1 MKPSFALNL
10 THEGIGLLHRGRRG
24 WLSVGEVALDDPDV
38 AERMAWLRRTAA
50 GLATGGVTTKLILPN
65 SEILYDEV
73 PAPGPG
79 DSDREAQVRRG
90 LEGRTPYSIDEL
102 AYDYVVS
109 GGVARVAVVARET
122 LAEAEAFAAEHR
134 FNPVSF
140 VAVPPSDAPPD
151 WFSGEPLFGLTS
163 IAHSLLDDDD
173 PLEREDAPVRIVG
186 QVNLMGIGNST
197 PVVEVSDSTPVSD
210 VTTMQAM
217 EAAAAAR
224 ARQQAEAKAREKA
237 EAEAKAQAEAEA
249 REKAEAEAKAQAEAE
264 AREKAEAEAKAQ
276 AEAEAREKAEAE
288 AKAQA
293 EAEAREKAEEEAEA
307 ERKVAAAAA
316 VRKKLEAEA
325 AAKEEARSASQAQEI
340 AEAEASAAAGA
351 AETETAERAE
361 EDTTQAAVAKDTQDE
376 AIEPIVDQPAS
387 PAPPSLFATLSGRN
401 GQIEPADRTSPSL
414 FATRRGRSGQIEP
427 ADPTPP
433 EHVARRLEERNTRI
447 SSFLADEEE
456 PAGNDLVEPDL
467 AEPIFISEAPAE
479 ASRPVAPALA
489 SDDRH
494 QERMDAAAARV
505 THDPRDTYVPMV
517 DDLEPAGLDAARTLY
532 ADAPDIRGKLPVG
545 LMVTGGLLV
554 VLLLAAA
561 VGVYLTMGA
570 EDDTAQVTQQA
581 PEVTTASL
589 EPAPVVTAPDQLPE
603 ADAVPE
609 TVVEPEPVEE
619 PDPVAEP
626 EPAVEPEPPAVEAA
640 LPPSD
645 VPEEDVVS
653 DGGTAAV
660 DPPIPV
666 PEPAIPTLLDAEAT
680 YAETGVW
687 VRSPEPPVLAE
698 IGVDDGI
705 FLSALDPEIQAGDAV
720 ALPESQA
727 EQDLRPITPL
737 PPVAPGQVFEFD
749 DDGLVVVPPEGAI
762 TPDGVQI
769 RRGRPPQVPPERPAS
784 AGAAEAAEAEAAEA
798 EAEEALAL
806 FRPRGRPENA
816 NEILERR
823 RFGGYTLAELETK
836 KPRQRPESEQ
846 ALAAAEALAD
856 ADSDAA
862 ESPLAVASSRSPLLR
877 PGNIAQIVA
886 AARAAAP
893 QQTQAVAAVA
903 RATPR
908 IPTTASVARQA
919 TLTNAISLRRV
930 NLIGVFGSPSNRRAL
945 VRLSSGRIIRVGVG
959 DRVDGGRVA
968 AIGQESLQYVKSGRN
983 ITLGLPDGS

>member
-224 ARQQAEAKAREKA
+224 ARQQAEA
-237 EAEAKAQAEAEA
+237 EA

-276 AEAEAREKAEAE
+276 AEAEA
-288 AKAQA
+288 
-293 EAEAREKAEEEAEA
+293 EAEA

-325 AAKEEARSASQAQEI
+325 ATQEEARAASQAQEI
-340 AEAEASAAAGA
+340 AEAEASATSAA
-351 AETETAERAE
+351 AEIETAEHAE
-361 EDTTQAAVAKDTQDE
+361 EDTTQAAEAKDDTQDE

-387 PAPPSLFATLSGRN
+387 PALPSLFPTLSGRS
-401 GQIEPADRTSPSL
+401 GQIEPADRKSPSL
-414 FATRRGRSGQIEP
+414 FATRRGGSGQIEP

-433 EHVARRLEERNTRI
+433 ENVARRLEERNTRI

-456 PAGNDLVEPDL
+456 PVGNDLVEPDL
-467 AEPIFISEAPAE
+467 AEPNFISEAPAE
-479 ASRPVAPALA
+479 ASPPVAPALA
-489 SDDRH
+489 ADDR
-494 QERMDAAAARV
+494 QDRMDAAAARV

-609 TVVEPEPVEE
+609 TVEE

-626 EPAVEPEPPAVEAA
+626 EPAVEPEAPAVEAA

-653 DGGTAAV
+653 DGDTATI
-660 DPPIPV
+660 DPPIPE

-705 FLSALDPEIQAGDAV
+705 FLSALDPQIQAGDAV

-737 PPVAPGQVFEFD
+737 PPVAPGLVFEFD
-749 DDGLVVVPPEGAI
+749 GDGLVVVPPEGAI

-968 AIGQESLQYVKSGRN
+968 AISQESLQYVKSGQN

>member
-102 AYDYVVS
+102 AYDYVVG

-122 LAEAEAFAAEHR
+122 LAEAEAFASEHR

-186 QVNLMGIGNST
+186 QVNLMGIENST

-224 ARQQAEAKAREKA
+224 ARQQAEAEAREKA

-293 EAEAREKAEEEAEA
+293 EAEAEAEA

-316 VRKKLEAEA
+316 VLKKLEAEA
-325 AAKEEARSASQAQEI
+325 ATQEEARAASQAQEI
-340 AEAEASAAAGA
+340 AEAEASATAAA
-351 AETETAERAE
+351 AEIETAEHAE
-361 EDTTQAAVAKDTQDE
+361 EDTTQAAEAKDDTQDE
-376 AIEPIVDQPAS
+376 VIEPIVDQPAS
-387 PAPPSLFATLSGRN
+387 PALPSLFPTLSGRS
-401 GQIEPADRTSPSL
+401 GQIEPADRKSPSL
-414 FATRRGRSGQIEP
+414 FATRRGGSGQIEP

-433 EHVARRLEERNTRI
+433 ENVARRLEERNTRI

-456 PAGNDLVEPDL
+456 PVGNDLVEPDL
-467 AEPIFISEAPAE
+467 AEPNFISEAPAE
-479 ASRPVAPALA
+479 ASPPVAPALA
-489 SDDRH
+489 ADDR
-494 QERMDAAAARV
+494 QDRMDAAAARV

-603 ADAVPE
+603 ADAVSE

-653 DGGTAAV
+653 DGDTAAI
-660 DPPIPV
+660 DPPIPE

-698 IGVDDGI
+698 IGIDDGV
-705 FLSALDPEIQAGDAV
+705 FLSALDPQIQAGDAV

-737 PPVAPGQVFEFD
+737 PPVAPGRVFEFD
-749 DDGLVVVPPEGAI
+749 GDGLVVVPPEGAI

>member
-1 MKPSFALNL
+1 M
-10 THEGIGLLHRGRRG
+10 
-24 WLSVGEVALDDPDV
+24 
-38 AERMAWLRRTAA
+38 
-50 GLATGGVTTKLILPN
+50 
-65 SEILYDEV
+65 
-73 PAPGPG
+73 
-79 DSDREAQVRRG
+79 
-90 LEGRTPYSIDEL
+90 
-102 AYDYVVS
+102 
-109 GGVARVAVVARET
+109 
-122 LAEAEAFAAEHR
+122 
-134 FNPVSF
+134 
-140 VAVPPSDAPPD
+140 
-151 WFSGEPLFGLTS
+151 
-163 IAHSLLDDDD
+163 
-173 PLEREDAPVRIVG
+173 
-186 QVNLMGIGNST
+186 
-197 PVVEVSDSTPVSD
+197 
-210 VTTMQAM
+210 
-217 EAAAAAR
+217 
-224 ARQQAEAKAREKA
+224 
-237 EAEAKAQAEAEA
+237 
-249 REKAEAEAKAQAEAE
+249 
-264 AREKAEAEAKAQ
+264 
-276 AEAEAREKAEAE
+276 
-288 AKAQA
+288 
-293 EAEAREKAEEEAEA
+293 
-307 ERKVAAAAA
+307 
-316 VRKKLEAEA
+316 RKKLEAEA
-325 AAKEEARSASQAQEI
+325 ATQEEARAASQAQEI
-340 AEAEASAAAGA
+340 AEAEASATSAA
-351 AETETAERAE
+351 AEIETAEHAE
-361 EDTTQAAVAKDTQDE
+361 EDTTQAAEAKDDTQDE

-387 PAPPSLFATLSGRN
+387 PALPSLFPTLSGRN
-401 GQIEPADRTSPSL
+401 GQIEPADRKSPSL
-414 FATRRGRSGQIEP
+414 FATRRGGSGQIEP

-433 EHVARRLEERNTRI
+433 ENVARRLEERNTRI

-456 PAGNDLVEPDL
+456 PVGNDLVEPDL
-467 AEPIFISEAPAE
+467 AEPNFISEAPAE
-479 ASRPVAPALA
+479 ASPPVAPALA
-489 SDDRH
+489 ADDR
-494 QERMDAAAARV
+494 QDRMDAAAARV

-609 TVVEPEPVEE
+609 TVEE

-626 EPAVEPEPPAVEAA
+626 EPAVEPEAPAVEAA

-653 DGGTAAV
+653 DGDTATI
-660 DPPIPV
+660 DPPIPE

-705 FLSALDPEIQAGDAV
+705 FLSALDPQIQAGDAV

-737 PPVAPGQVFEFD
+737 PPVAPGLVFEFD
-749 DDGLVVVPPEGAI
+749 GDGLVVVPPEGAI

-968 AIGQESLQYVKSGRN
+968 AISQESLQYVKSGQN